1 MTGLSDSYTATR
13 LGFTGRIKEA
23 LSLYKTHAADTSA
36 QVARHLKEM
45 DESRASIEA
54 ALGQPLE
61 GQNIL
66 EIGPGQQLRQARY
79 FAATNHVVAIDLDEI
94 LTAFDPVALLRTI
107 RVNGPVR
114 FAKTFA
120 RKVAGFDRRFLQE
133 TIRQRPSLRGSR
145 PQVLRQDA
153 TNTALPASSFDCA
166 MSLSVFEH
174 LPDPAA
180 VFREIRRLLRP
191 GGVSHHIIH
200 LYSSDSG
207 AHDARSYAADRSGFP
222 YWCHLRP
229 AHQHLLAPNCYVN
242 KLSVAQWKTVVAS
255 EYPGAQVTHFRA
267 GSPYTEELAKL
278 RAAGELSDYSDDEL
292 LTLCLSVVWKKPR
305 VPTLPTTTM

>member
-13 LGFTGRIKEA
+13 LGFMGRINEA
-23 LSLYKTHAADTSA
+23 LSLYKNHAADTA
-36 QVARHLKEM
+36 AKVARHLKEM
-45 DESRASIEA
+45 DEARASIEA
-54 ALGQPLE
+54 VLGEPLV
-61 GQNIL
+61 GKNIL

-94 LTAFDPVALLRTI
+94 LISFDPVALFRTV

-114 FAKTFA
+114 FAKTLA
-120 RKVAGFDRRFLQE
+120 RKLAGFDRRFLRE
-133 TIRQRPSLRGSR
+133 TIRQRPSLQGSR

-153 TNTALPASSFDCA
+153 TNTGLPSSSFDCV
-166 MSLSVFEH
+166 MSISVFEH
-174 LPDPAA
+174 LPDPAG

-191 GGVSHHIIH
+191 GGVSHHLVH

-207 AHDARSYAADRSGFP
+207 AHDARTYTADRAAFP

-229 AHQHLLAPNCYVN
+229 NFQHLLAANCYVN
-242 KLSVAQWKTVVAS
+242 KLSVTDWVTLLDR
-255 EYPGAQVTHFRA
+255 ECPGAQVSHFRA

-278 RAAGELSDYSDDEL
+278 RAAGELSDYSDAEL
-292 LTLCLSVVWKKPR
+292 LTLCLLVNWKKPAA
-305 VPTLPTTTM
+305 TI

>member
-13 LGFTGRIKEA
+13 LGLRGRIKEA
-23 LSLYKTHAADTSA
+23 LSLYRSHAADRPA
-36 QVARHLKEM
+36 KVAAYLKEM
-45 DESRASIEA
+45 DENRLCIEA
-54 ALGQPLE
+54 VLGQPLV
-61 GQNIL
+61 GKTVL

-79 FAATNHVVAIDLDEI
+79 FAATNQVVAIDLDEI
-94 LTAFDPVALLRTI
+94 LTSFDPVALLRTV

-114 FAKTFA
+114 FAKTLA
-120 RKVAGFDRRFLQE
+120 RKLAGFDRRFLQE

-145 PQVLRQDA
+145 PQVLRKDA
-153 TNTALPASSFDCA
+153 TNTGLPSSSFDCA
-166 MSLSVFEH
+166 MSVSVFEH

-180 VFREIRRLLRP
+180 VFREIGRLLRP

-207 AHDARSYAADRSGFP
+207 AHDARSYAQVRAGFP

-229 AHQHLLAPNCYVN
+229 DLQHLLASNCYVN
-242 KLSVAQWKTVVAS
+242 KLSLAQWIALVEK
-255 EYPGAQVTHFRA
+255 ECPGVQVTQFRA

-278 RAAGELSDYSDDEL
+278 RATGELSGYSDDEL
-292 LTLCLSVVWKKPR
+292 LTLCVLAVWKKPA
-305 VPTLPTTTM
+305 